1 MQRLKSINWQY
12 YLLFLLNTVIIY
24 ALMFHKG
31 IILGWD
37 SQFHLNR
44 IEELYRSLSSGHI
57 LASNGS
63 FTFSQIGLA
72 VNKFYPYLFLYPFA
86 IMRGLI
92 NPIEAYNICLFFL
105 TFISFLLSYKSIDN
119 IVELRNPVQQAERT
133 GFLFSLIFNNS
144 GYLLLQFTQRGDIA
158 EYIALMLLPMLIMG
172 IANLLWSAASKRWLL
187 VPISLSLIAYSH
199 ILSSVLF
206 TLFTVVILGSNY
218 RQLNKVK
225 VIRLAISAF
234 IVVVATLP
242 VSLTIII
249 SDFKNKVITPIVPDT
264 LQNEALKP
272 SDLIINSLNTIV
284 PNALTEV
291 NIGVIVLISALI
303 SLLSSWNHDRLSR
316 QLGVIGFCS
325 LFISTNLFP
334 WFIFQH
340 TPLHVIQ
347 FPWRFLGIA
356 TFCFSYTAAVILQPK
371 IESKGFLI
379 SVFLIINLVTFNY
392 IHSVTHNI
400 MDQTL
405 TYQHIEKYKQT
416 ATDAVYTDY
425 MPQQTFSAVNGVA
438 NFRNKTDIH
447 RHIAYVNGHRV
458 KLRNGQIKPGY
469 NRLTYR
475 LTGLK
480 PNRLNHVTL
489 PLLNYGNNQ
498 SEHGI
503 ITKQTKRGTTSIFFK
518 PERNTQTVTIYLN

>member
-199 ILSSVLF
+199 ILSGVLF

-249 SDFKNKVITPIVPDT
+249 SDFN
-264 LQNEALKP
+264 
-272 SDLIINSLNTIV
+272 
-284 PNALTEV
+284 
-291 NIGVIVLISALI
+291 
-303 SLLSSWNHDRLSR
+303 
-316 QLGVIGFCS
+316 
-325 LFISTNLFP
+325 
-334 WFIFQH
+334 
-340 TPLHVIQ
+340 
-347 FPWRFLGIA
+347 
-356 TFCFSYTAAVILQPK
+356 
-371 IESKGFLI
+371 
-379 SVFLIINLVTFNY
+379 
-392 IHSVTHNI
+392 
-400 MDQTL
+400 
-405 TYQHIEKYKQT
+405 
-416 ATDAVYTDY
+416 
-425 MPQQTFSAVNGVA
+425 
-438 NFRNKTDIH
+438 
-447 RHIAYVNGHRV
+447 
-458 KLRNGQIKPGY
+458 
-469 NRLTYR
+469 
-475 LTGLK
+475 
-480 PNRLNHVTL
+480 
-489 PLLNYGNNQ
+489 
-498 SEHGI
+498 
-503 ITKQTKRGTTSIFFK
+503 
-518 PERNTQTVTIYLN
+518 